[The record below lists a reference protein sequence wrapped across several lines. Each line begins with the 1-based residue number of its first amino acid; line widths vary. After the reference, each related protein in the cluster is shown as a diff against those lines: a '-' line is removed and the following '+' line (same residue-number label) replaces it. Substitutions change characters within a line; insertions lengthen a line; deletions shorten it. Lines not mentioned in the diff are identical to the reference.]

1 MYRQEV
7 LELECEL
14 TSKLKSMSGAGEP
27 DKKLQIY
34 KEIFKKVIDSEPYF
48 GTVLIRIKK
57 AYDNFIENHLL
68 NTQRFK

>member
-1 MYRQEV
+1 
-7 LELECEL
+7 
-14 TSKLKSMSGAGEP
+14 MSGAGEP